1 MFNPTVELTKD
12 GVYLHL
18 GGTVA
23 PYEVAGLGDLLHLW
37 HWPLEAIDPEFTLG
51 DLAQLLGRLDNV
63 DALSVLLHS
72 PVGEVLEYAGGEGL
86 AAECPMRFLEVCNV
100 ANPTRYH
107 PDPDKPDVPFQ
118 IIGEDGSAEAEDV
131 QGVALDAEGRGT
143 LISVSDPDSLTG
155 KVAVS
160 RMIAAERHGV
170 WGGPCHITRTFQGWG
185 PLDPAPAGAAPDAD
199 REEGAYS
206 LFFTVLP
213 EVAHLPL
220 RYNPELVFG
229 PGVGGDAVT
238 HQVTITVGEFLYA
251 VFHELGF
258 NGPPENRVAM
268 RAAVREQLGE
278 FHRGEGPVIQW
289 WGTLE

>member
-1 MFNPTVELTKD
+1 MFSPSVELTKD

-18 GGTVA
+18 GGTVE

-37 HWPLEAIDPEFTLG
+37 YWPLEAIDPEFTLG
-51 DLAQLLGRLDNV
+51 DLARLLGSLRNV
-63 DALSVLLHS
+63 DALSSLLNS
-72 PVGEVLEYAGGEGL
+72 PVGEVLGYAGGEGL

-100 ANPTRYH
+100 ASPTRYH
-107 PDPDKPDVPFQ
+107 PDPEKPDVPFR
-118 IIGEDGSAEAEDV
+118 IIGEDDAVEAGDV
-131 QGVALDAEGRGT
+131 PALALDEGRGT
-143 LISVSDPDSLTG
+143 LISISDPDSLTG

-170 WGGPCHITRTFQGWG
+170 WGGPYHITRTFHGWG
-185 PLDPAPAGAAPDAD
+185 PLNPAPAGADPDAD
-199 REEGAYS
+199 REEGAYN
-206 LFFTVLP
+206 LFFAVLP

-229 PGVGGDAVT
+229 PGAGGDAVT
-238 HQVTITVGEFLYA
+238 YQVTITVGELLYA

-268 RAAVREQLGE
+268 REAVREQLGE

>member
-1 MFNPTVELTKD
+1 MFSPSVELTKD

-18 GGTVA
+18 GGTVE

-37 HWPLEAIDPEFTLG
+37 YWPLEAIDPEFTLG
-51 DLAQLLGRLDNV
+51 DLAQLLRRLDDV
-63 DALSVLLHS
+63 DALSGLLNS

-100 ANPTRYH
+100 ASPTRYQ
-107 PDPDKPDVPFQ
+107 PDPEKPDVPCQ
-118 IIGEDGSAEAEDV
+118 IIGEDGPIEFEDV
-131 QGVALDAEGRGT
+131 QVVALDVEGRGT
-143 LISVSDPDSLTG
+143 LIGVSDPDSLTG
-155 KVAVS
+155 KVAVT

-170 WGGPCHITRTFQGWG
+170 WGGPYHITRTVRGWG
-185 PLDPAPAGAAPDAD
+185 PLNPAPAGAAPDVD

-206 LFFTVLP
+206 LFFAVLP

-229 PGVGGDAVT
+229 SGAGGEPVT
-238 HQVTITVGEFLYA
+238 QQVTITVGEFLYA
-251 VFHELGF
+251 VFYELGF

-268 RAAVREQLGE
+268 RSAVREQLGE
-278 FHRGEGPVIQW
+278 FFMGEGPEIPG
-289 WGTLE
+289 WGALE